1 MTPRLATSLYVNA
14 LIRRVHQS
22 GGMAAVLCKGD
33 VTAGALLLITLEN
46 GVNTGIWERAWTPD
60 GVYRWT
66 PVSSQIIDNEQKIT
80 ELWRRRRESDPDLWV
95 VELDIVH
102 AAQFAVDLDG
112 TG

>member
-46 GVNTGIWERAWTPD
+46 GVNTGIWVACMD
-60 GVYRWT
+60 ARWGL
-66 PVSSQIIDNEQKIT
+66 P
-80 ELWRRRRESDPDLWV
+80 LDPGF
-95 VELDIVH
+95 IPNH
-102 AAQFAVDLDG
+102 
-112 TG
+112 